1 MQTNKLMKGAEF
13 ESLNKLLLGYLHQSQ
28 FVVVIVRHLVHA
40 KQQIHER
47 PKFEFSNKVSPPI
60 TVRCCDSVPS
70 SSCKVTSMKGTQIQA
85 ITKLG
90 MNLAFRGS
98 LDLFPA
104 FFVKYSNNSFLLLVS
119 DYPIDL
125 TQFEQYSV
133 SIQIFVI
140 LPIVSIIF

>member
-1 MQTNKLMKGAEF
+1 MQSNKFMKGA
-13 ESLNKLLLGYLHQSQ
+13 
-28 FVVVIVRHLVHA
+28 
-40 KQQIHER
+40 
-47 PKFEFSNKVSPPI
+47 KFEFSNKVSPPI

-85 ITKLG
+85 FTKLG

-104 FFVKYSNNSFLLLVS
+104 LFVKYSNISFLLLVS

-125 TQFEQYSV
+125 TQFRTILSINSNFCNSPNCQYHILVYSTHL
-133 SIQIFVI
+133 SSSDFSLQGIFSYQIVGCLFTVFI
-140 LPIVSIIF
+140 S